1 MAQPC
6 SGCSPVKE
14 CDASSTQLS
23 VISGI
28 LEGGIQQR
36 LTVTHRTARIALQ
49 HRPSRL
55 DGSGSSASGL
65 TFFSHCLERDSS
77 ELCGQ
82 PCLRLGNKRG
92 IFAILAGLLLELSSS
107 GVNN

>member
-6 SGCSPVKE
+6 SGCSLVKE

-23 VISGI
+23 VILGI
-28 LEGGIQQR
+28 LEGGIQQW
-36 LTVTHRTARIALQ
+36 LTVTHRTARIAPQ
-49 HRPSRL
+49 HRPSRP
-55 DGSGSSASGL
+55 DGSSSSGSGL

-82 PCLRLGNKRG
+82 PCLRLGNKRR
-92 IFAILAGLLLELSSS
+92 IFAMLAGLLLELSSS

>member
-6 SGCSPVKE
+6 SGCSLVKE

-23 VISGI
+23 VILGI
-28 LEGGIQQR
+28 LEGGIQQW

-55 DGSGSSASGL
+55 DGANGL

-82 PCLRLGNKRG
+82 PCLRLGNKRR
-92 IFAILAGLLLELSSS
+92 IFAIAGWLAAGTQLLWSQ
-107 GVNN
+107 